1 MMSIPQAVDLVF
13 KAILSSVGGEL
24 FILKMPVVRIEDLAK
39 EMIKI
44 LAPQYGK
51 RASDVKLV
59 ITGKRDGEKLY
70 ELLLTEEEVD
80 DLYENADMLCIEKN
94 PRSGFKRS
102 SLTQYKSDMGKI
114 MTSSEIQAFIHEQL
128 GAQ

>member
-1 MMSIPQAVDLVF
+1 M
-13 KAILSSVGGEL
+13 

-80 DLYENADMLCIEKN
+80 DLYENADMLCIAKN
-94 PRSGFKRS
+94 PPSGFKRS